1 MANSINVGSLT
12 KYVDQ
17 LSSALIR
24 EAVLRGKTVDQ
35 ISIQSGVKYASALN
49 IMSSALTAVAGATC
63 GAITPAGTVTLSQRD
78 ITVCPLKVEE
88 AICLNTLEEYWIG
101 QFMKN
106 AKGSYQD
113 EMASGLAEAYAA
125 DKVAKLQALVE
136 DLMWAG
142 NTDTGSGNLALCDGF
157 IKLFTD
163 TPGVIAP
170 YTSPSA
176 PALLTS
182 SNAIAQVEAIIT
194 LIPADVLDANDLTM
208 FMSYANFR
216 TLVFALRAANNFY
229 ADFATDKNWEFTYP
243 GTNIKVVATRGL
255 NSVNGGKS
263 IIVTPASN
271 LYLGTDMMSD
281 TEQFKVWF
289 DQTDDTVYFRAKWKQ
304 GVQVGYPQY
313 VINYVGDVI

>member
-24 EAVLRGKTVDQ
+24 EAVLRGKTVDK

-49 IMSSALTAVAGATC
+49 IMTSSMTAVAGATC
-63 GAITPAGTVTLSQRD
+63 GAISPAGTVTLSQRD

-106 AKGSYQD
+106 SKGSYQD
-113 EMASGLAEAYAA
+113 EMAAGLAEAYAA

-136 DLMWAG
+136 DLIWAG

-163 TPGVIAP
+163 TSGVIAP

-182 SNAIAQVEAIIT
+182 SNAIAQIEAIIGY
-194 LIPADVLDANDLTM
+194 IPAAVLDSNDLTI

-216 TLVFALRAANNFY
+216 TLVFALRAANNPY
-229 ADFATDKNWEFTYP
+229 TDFATDKNWEFVYP

-263 IIVTPASN
+263 IIATPASN

-281 TEQFKVWF
+281 TEQFKVWY

-304 GVQVGYPQY
+304 GVQVAYPQY
-313 VINYVGDVI
+313 VVNYVGDVI